1 MNCPN
6 RQTAAVGAGG
16 RGCNPWG
23 QGPAFERPVQFQGL
37 GVALESQR
45 DPVGSGS
52 SSVCAS
58 GEGRY
63 DSPEPQVRVTPH
75 CPPAAAEP
83 GGAGRGHLR
92 ALTVPKAPLR
102 VRGRLQRCPPA
113 PASPPPRSGDA
124 QAPAHLRGSAP
135 PPARFPRGPWRFR
148 TCESGRSAAQKMDAG
163 GWARTPRSATGAVQ
177 ARRSLDL
184 GRPPTRRLQG
194 RCGPR
199 SFSTARAT
207 AAEPGSH
214 RAAQPQSRPCTQRGP
229 RTFEPY
235 AVLRASS
242 SQD

>member
-37 GVALESQR
+37 GVALGSQR

-52 SSVCAS
+52 SSGLRFRG
-58 GEGRY
+58 GEVRQSRAPGTRH
-63 DSPEPQVRVTPH
+63 SPL
-75 CPPAAAEP
+75 PPCSRAWWGGTRAPAGAGCSVSSAARPGKAAARRE
-83 GGAGRGHLR
+83 
-92 ALTVPKAPLR
+92 
-102 VRGRLQRCPPA
+102 RCPLA

-163 GWARTPRSATGAVQ
+163 GWARTLRSAPGAVQ
-177 ARRSLDL
+177 ARRPLDL
-184 GRPPTRRLQG
+184 GRRRAGLRGAAGREASAQLAPPLQ
-194 RCGPR
+194 
-199 SFSTARAT
+199 SQARI
-207 AAEPGSH
+207 GLRGH
-214 RAAQPQSRPCTQRGP
+214 RAGP
-229 RTFEPY
+229 APSAGLVHPSPMQF
-235 AVLRASS
+235 
-242 SQD
+242 